1 MDEGRREQSEQGLF
15 AAAWRYRWLVLGV
28 TALAVVL
35 ALAFNFVQPREPRH
49 AASATL
55 VIQEPITAATVEQQG
70 FSGAYIRSQLEILR
84 SPIVA
89 ENAREIVNDDNPRL
103 LTPDEDLPNTTIIG
117 SDSSYLVNVDVV
129 ASSPE
134 LAVAYANAIAEAYRE
149 VSQRQATSTSEAQ
162 LAHID
167 AQIDSINER
176 LNEIERQVS
185 QFIASDEDLSELQTQ
200 ADNATQE
207 IARLQDRLLTES
219 LSEGEAAAVR
229 RQIQDHRDVMA
240 VYDQILNATASSPE
254 RRALEEEQ
262 ARQVERRARLLTL
275 RDEIA
280 VNMGMDPDA
289 IALVQPAV
297 SAEELPGNEAL
308 ILGIAL
314 LVGAASGLGIAY
326 LLSASRR
333 AIASRSEPASV
344 LGAPL
349 LADVP
354 DFEQERLASP
364 VPVRDNPRS
373 ASAEAFRIAFATL
386 EVAMRGYSA
395 RSIFVASSTLG
406 RGKTTTVVNTAVAAA
421 VSSRKVLVLDCDF
434 GNQQAT
440 RLLAGD
446 DHGSLLGVTDVIEGD
461 VLARDA
467 THEID
472 LGRGVSLHLMSR
484 GTRPSLAATT
494 LQSEDGRKLV
504 ALLASTYDLV
514 IIDGPPML
522 QVAYASSLAEL
533 ADGIL
538 VVTEHQGRH
547 SELVE
552 LKSRLDL
559 VGTPVLGYIYNRSPL
574 RREMTMTEG
583 SMTDILGAGAL
594 LERSRAWGRQ
604 ADTD

>member
-1 MDEGRREQSEQGLF
+1 MNHPEQGLS

-28 TALAVVL
+28 TALAVAL
-35 ALAFNFVQPREPRH
+35 ALAINLVQPREARH
-49 AASATL
+49 SASATL
-55 VIQEPITAATVEQQG
+55 VIQEPITAGTVEQQG
-70 FSGAYIRSQLEILR
+70 ISGAYIRSQLEILR

-89 ENAREIVNDDNPRL
+89 EDAREIVDGDDPQL
-103 LTPDEDLPNTTIIG
+103 LAPEEDLPDTTIIG
-117 SDSSYLVNVDVV
+117 TDDSSLVTVNVI
-129 ASSPE
+129 ASSPD

-149 VSQRQATSTSEAQ
+149 VSQRRATSTSQAQ

-167 AQIDSINER
+167 AQIESINQR
-176 LNEIERQVS
+176 LSEIEQEVS
-185 QFIASDEDLSELQTQ
+185 QFIASDEALAELQTQ

-207 IARLQDRLLTES
+207 IARLQTSLLTAS
-219 LSEGEAAAVR
+219 LSGEEAEAVR
-229 RQIQDHRDVMA
+229 QQIQDHRDVMV
-240 VYDQILNATASSPE
+240 VYEQVLNATASNPE

-262 ARQVERRARLLTL
+262 TRQVERRARLLTL

-280 VNMGMDPDA
+280 VNMGMAPDA

-297 SAEELPGNEAL
+297 GAEELPGNEAL
-308 ILGIAL
+308 VLGIAL

-326 LLSASRR
+326 LLSMSRR
-333 AIASRSEPASV
+333 AIASRSEPASI

-354 DFEQERLASP
+354 DFEQERLTSP

-373 ASAEAFRIAFATL
+373 ATAEAFRIASATL

-421 VSSRKVLVLDCDF
+421 VSSRNVLVLDCDF

-446 DHGSLLGVTDVIEGD
+446 DHGSLVGVTDVIEGG
-461 VLARDA
+461 VLAREA

-472 LGRGVSLHLMSR
+472 LGRGVSLHLMPR

-504 ALLASTYDLV
+504 ALLAGKYDLV

-538 VVTEHQGRH
+538 VVTEHQGRYA
-547 SELVE
+547 ELVE
-552 LKSRLDL
+552 LKGRLDL

-574 RREMTMTEG
+574 RREMTMTGG
-583 SMTDILGAGAL
+583 SMTDILGEGAL
-594 LERSRAWGRQ
+594 LERSRTWGRQ
-604 ADTD
+604 DGSD